1 LYSHVQHP
9 LSAKPAAL
17 LKKKERL
24 FMAFTIFYDGQCPL
38 CEIEMKHLKKRNTQG
53 KLSFVDIMDS
63 DFATQYPDL
72 DWHALNERI
81 HGMTEDGTMLI
92 GLDATHRAWSEVG
105 HSWLYAPLRWPVIKF
120 FADKLYLLFAKNRYK
135 VSYLLTG
142 KKRCE
147 TDCKV
152 KY

>member
-1 LYSHVQHP
+1 LHSHVQHP
-9 LSAKPAAL
+9 LSAKLGAL
-17 LKKKERL
+17 LKEKERL

-63 DFATQYPDL
+63 DFATKYPDL

-81 HGMTEDGTMLI
+81 HGMTEDGTMLV